1 MRYKLY
7 TPRMNKELAIQEVAQ
22 ITGLSVYT
30 LRYYER
36 IGLLDNIERADSGH
50 RRYNT
55 DDLQWLQFLVYLRS
69 TGMSIRQ
76 MQYCAELKRGGEAT
90 RPERLAFL
98 EAHRL
103 RVHEQ
108 IQKLEKF
115 RDYTDRIIDYLQA
128 SGETDQL
135 LEKHP

>member
-1 MRYKLY
+1 
-7 TPRMNKELAIQEVAQ
+7 MNKELTIQEVAQ
-22 ITGLSVYT
+22 ITGLSEYT

-36 IGLLDNIERADSGH
+36 VGLLDNIERTESGH

-55 DDLQWLQFLVYLRS
+55 GDLKWLQFLIYLRS

-98 EAHRL
+98 EEHRL
-103 RVHEQ
+103 RIREQ
-108 IQKLEKF
+108 IQKLEEF
-115 RDYTDRIIDYLQA
+115 RDYTDRIIDYLQV
-128 SGETDQL
+128 SVETDQL